1 MQEKHT
7 IRAIDLKN
15 EALGI
20 QIERVVQQLAQSR
33 KLEEELKVRV
43 EVLKSEME
51 YAHPQGS
58 FSGAELALRARWYE
72 NLRRVWQQGHDA
84 LRQVRQERQALEDQ
98 LLALNFE
105 QFKFQKIRTLL
116 QSRVDAR
123 LVKRE
128 QKMFDEMALVMHR
141 QKKENPLWTL

>member
-1 MQEKHT
+1 M
-7 IRAIDLKN
+7 
-15 EALGI
+15 
-20 QIERVVQQLAQSR
+20 VVHDEGGCAVLLQANLA
-33 KLEEELKVRV
+33 
-43 EVLKSEME
+43 
-51 YAHPQGS
+51 A
-58 FSGAELALRARWYE
+58 
-72 NLRRVWQQGHDA
+72 
-84 LRQVRQERQALEDQ
+84 DQ